1 MAQCPTL
8 GSVEGFNQPAICA
21 MNSNNLFTYTYTIPN
36 GAPANLVWTITPPG
50 SGVFNGP
57 SVGASVVVNWQVTGP
72 AQLCATPTNPCYDPT
87 PICLDVDVQPM
98 PYVEQP
104 PNVTVCPGEQ
114 VFHHFT
120 GNAWEYFWSNS
131 FNLGQQAYCPSG
143 SPPNGTGD
151 VDFIATNSDNIP
163 LTCIMAVYPRQG
175 DCIGN
180 VKFWTVTVL
189 PAPTMTKPAD
199 VSVCGGAPVAVTF
212 TGTPGATFSWTNDN
226 PAIGLAASGTGN
238 LNFITLKSPQTQ
250 TANITVT
257 PVYVSGNHA
266 CPGDPVTFSI
276 TVNNASMDDPPNI
289 TVCPYTPVS
298 VVFAGSGDTYSW
310 TNNNNFIGLDF
321 SGSGDLNFTAEGTAI
336 QQVATIT
343 VTPQPC
349 PFASQTFTI
358 TVLPA
363 PAMDAPPDISVCAG
377 KQVSVT
383 FTGSAG
389 TTFSWTNSNPT
400 IGLGPAGSGSLL
412 NFTAANVATT
422 QIGTITVTPSKG
434 GCTGQPLTFNITVEK
449 CCATDAG
456 TLDTASLFTCGPK
469 TLSIN
474 HLGNQNLEPN
484 DTIRFILY
492 SNPNS
497 PLTSI
502 LQYSD
507 SLKFPFLPGITE
519 FDTPYYLAVIAGNQL
534 SNDSI
539 DTADPCFSLVKG
551 PKIIWRKIPAI
562 TVGSPPE
569 SVCSDG
575 CVDVLF
581 EFTGSPPFEFNWLIE
596 QGGQILLLKAE
607 TSDALQKIITIC
619 PSDFDIPGSHG
630 DLHFRVNFLQD
641 KFCGCGD

>member
-1 MAQCPTL
+1 
-8 GSVEGFNQPAICA
+8 
-21 MNSNNLFTYTYTIPN
+21 MNGNNLFTYTYTIPG
-36 GAPANLVWTITPPG
+36 GAPANLVWTITPAG

-57 SVGASVVVNWQVTGP
+57 SVGSSVVVNWQVTGP

-87 PICLDVDVQPM
+87 SICLDVDVQPM
-98 PYVEQP
+98 PYVDQP

-114 VFHHFT
+114 VFQHFT
-120 GNAWEYFWSNS
+120 GTGWEYHWGNS
-131 FNLGQQAYCPSG
+131 FHASQGLCPSG
-143 SPPNGTGD
+143 APANGIGD
-151 VDFIATNSDNIP
+151 VDFIATNNTNMPI
-163 LTCIMAVYPRQG
+163 TCLMLVTPHQG
-175 DCIGN
+175 YCYGIQRG
-180 VKFWTVTVL
+180 WTVTVL
-189 PAPTMTKPAD
+189 PAPSMTKPAD
-199 VSVCGGAPVAVTF
+199 VAVCGGAPVAVTF
-212 TGTPGATFSWTNDN
+212 TGTPDATFSWTNDN
-226 PAIGLAASGTGN
+226 PAIGLAASGSGN
-238 LNFITLKSPQTQ
+238 LNFTTLKSPQTE

-257 PVYVSGNHA
+257 PLFVSGGHA
-266 CPGDPVTFSI
+266 CPGDPVTFTI

-289 TVCPYTPVS
+289 TVCPYTPVN
-298 VVFAGSGDTYSW
+298 VVFSGSGDTYSW

-336 QQVATIT
+336 QQVATIN

-377 KQVSVT
+377 KPVSVA

-389 TTFSWTNSNPT
+389 TTFSWTNSNPA
-400 IGLGPAGSGSLL
+400 IGLGPAGTGSLL

-434 GCTGQPLTFNITVEK
+434 GCTGQPLTFNITVAK

-456 TLDTASLFTCGPK
+456 LLDTAALFACGPK
-469 TLSIN
+469 TLSVN

-492 SNPNS
+492 ANPNN

-507 SLKFPFLPGITE
+507 SLKFPFLPGIMQ
-519 FDTPYYLAVIAGNQL
+519 FDVTYYLAVIAGNQL
-534 SNDSI
+534 PNDSI

-607 TSDALQKIITIC
+607 TSDALQKIITVC
-619 PSDFDIPGSHG
+619 PSDFDIPGTHG